1 MKEELI
7 LYMANKGYRY
17 KKTADK
23 IVLRKSKNHI
33 YYTIEI
39 GEYGISSYI
48 SRQNALT
55 TKEVVE
61 ELNNIRPDYLFV
73 NLSEHDLDL
82 LLCALSGTDFKSA
95 ERNAEKENLTKRI
108 IALKE
113 EQESGKNDE

>member
-23 IVLRKSKNHI
+23 IVLRKSKNHV

-48 SRQNALT
+48 SRQNVLT
-55 TKEVVE
+55 TKEDVE
-61 ELNNIRPDYLFV
+61 DVNKAFEEVKNEAKEL
-73 NLSEHDLDL
+73 
-82 LLCALSGTDFKSA
+82 
-95 ERNAEKENLTKRI
+95 
-108 IALKE
+108 
-113 EQESGKNDE
+113 GKILGDEY

>member
-48 SRQNALT
+48 SRQNVLT
-55 TKEVVE
+55 TKEDVE
-61 ELNNIRPDYLFV
+61 DVNKAFEEVKNEAKELGKILGDEYWITNR
-73 NLSEHDLDL
+73 L
-82 LLCALSGTDFKSA
+82 L
-95 ERNAEKENLTKRI
+95 
-108 IALKE
+108 
-113 EQESGKNDE
+113 

>member
-48 SRQNALT
+48 SRQNVLT
-55 TKEVVE
+55 TKEDVE
-61 ELNNIRPDYLFV
+61 DINKAFEMV
-73 NLSEHDLDL
+73 
-82 LLCALSGTDFKSA
+82 
-95 ERNAEKENLTKRI
+95 
-108 IALKE
+108 
-113 EQESGKNDE
+113 KNDAKELGKILNDEHWSTNRLL

>member
-7 LYMANKGYRY
+7 LYMASKGYRY

-55 TKEVVE
+55 TKEDIE
-61 ELNNIRPDYLFV
+61 DINKAF
-73 NLSEHDLDL
+73 
-82 LLCALSGTDFKSA
+82 A
-95 ERNAEKENLTKRI
+95 EV
-108 IALKE
+108 
-113 EQESGKNDE
+113 KNDAKELGKILGDEY

>member
-17 KKTADK
+17 KKTSDK
-23 IVLRKSKNHI
+23 IVLRKSKNRI

-55 TKEVVE
+55 TKEDVE
-61 ELNNIRPDYLFV
+61 DINKAFEMVKGDAKEL
-73 NLSEHDLDL
+73 
-82 LLCALSGTDFKSA
+82 
-95 ERNAEKENLTKRI
+95 
-108 IALKE
+108 
-113 EQESGKNDE
+113 GKILGDEY

>member
-23 IVLRKSKNHI
+23 IVLRKSKNHV

-48 SRQNALT
+48 SRQNVLT
-55 TKEVVE
+55 TKEDVE
-61 ELNNIRPDYLFV
+61 EINKAF
-73 NLSEHDLDL
+73 
-82 LLCALSGTDFKSA
+82 
-95 ERNAEKENLTKRI
+95 
-108 IALKE
+108 E
-113 EQESGKNDE
+113 EVKNDAKELGKILGDEY

>member
-7 LYMANKGYRY
+7 LYMASKGYRY

-55 TKEVVE
+55 TKEDIE
-61 ELNNIRPDYLFV
+61 DINKAF
-73 NLSEHDLDL
+73 
-82 LLCALSGTDFKSA
+82 A
-95 ERNAEKENLTKRI
+95 EV
-108 IALKE
+108 
-113 EQESGKNDE
+113 KNDAKELGKILGDEYWSTNRLL

>member
-17 KKTADK
+17 KKTSDK
-23 IVLRKSKNHI
+23 IVLRKSKNRI

-55 TKEVVE
+55 TKEDVE
-61 ELNNIRPDYLFV
+61 DINKAFEMVKGDAKELGKILGDEYWSTNW
-73 NLSEHDLDL
+73 L
-82 LLCALSGTDFKSA
+82 L
-95 ERNAEKENLTKRI
+95 
-108 IALKE
+108 
-113 EQESGKNDE
+113 

>member
-55 TKEVVE
+55 TKKDVENINKAFEEV
-61 ELNNIRPDYLFV
+61 
-73 NLSEHDLDL
+73 
-82 LLCALSGTDFKSA
+82 
-95 ERNAEKENLTKRI
+95 
-108 IALKE
+108 
-113 EQESGKNDE
+113 KNDAKELGKILGDEY

>member
-39 GEYGISSYI
+39 GEYGLSSYI

-55 TKEVVE
+55 TKEDIE
-61 ELNNIRPDYLFV
+61 DINKAF
-73 NLSEHDLDL
+73 
-82 LLCALSGTDFKSA
+82 A
-95 ERNAEKENLTKRI
+95 EV
-108 IALKE
+108 
-113 EQESGKNDE
+113 KNDAKELGKILGDEY